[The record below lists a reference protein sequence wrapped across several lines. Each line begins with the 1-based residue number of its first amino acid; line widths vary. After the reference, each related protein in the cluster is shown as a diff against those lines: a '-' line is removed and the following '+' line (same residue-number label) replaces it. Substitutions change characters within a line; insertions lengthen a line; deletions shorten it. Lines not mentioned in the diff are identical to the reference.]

1 MTALWIDHKA
11 LDHLTESGS
20 SALPRETG
28 GLLLGHFA
36 NDEPIVT
43 LAPTILDRR
52 ATRIRY
58 RRDAP
63 AAASTLGHHI
73 AADESGLL
81 GYLGEWHTH
90 PLPIGP
96 SATDVHASG
105 RLAHAGGHDIALLVL
120 ALGSRG
126 WSGHALNADPKGNV
140 EPIKFN
146 VGGSDNDG

>member
-90 PLPIGP
+90 PLPMGP
-96 SATDVHASG
+96 SWTDRQAISSLAVECGHAVFLLVFAIG
-105 RLAHAGGHDIALLVL
+105 AGGWRRHGLR
-120 ALGSRG
+120 GSANG
-126 WSGHALNADPKGNV
+126 TVTHINV
-140 EPIKFN
+140 RVREA
-146 VGGSDNDG
+146 ST